1 MDYSKIIVVSGKSGT
16 FKIIAQSKG
25 GIIAES
31 LTDGKKLPIAANS
44 KVTSL
49 EDIVIFTETDEIKL
63 KEVFKNMKKFAD
75 EGTTFSHKAT
85 DFEIKAS
92 FEQILPEYD
101 KDRVYV
107 SDMKKIIMWFNQ
119 LNLNNLIVT
128 ETEEEEKT
136 AENENSEKS
145 E

>member
-16 FKIIAQSKG
+16 FKIMAQSRG

-31 LTDGKKLPIAANS
+31 LTDGKKMPIAANS
-44 KVTSL
+44 KVTSI
-49 EDIVIFTETDEIKL
+49 EDIVIFTETDEVKL
-63 KEVFKNMKKFAD
+63 KEVFKNMKKLAD
-75 EGTTFSHKAT
+75 EGTTFSNKVS
-85 DFEIKAS
+85 DNEIKAS

-107 SDMKKIIMWFNQ
+107 SDMKKIILWFNQ
-119 LNLNNLIVT
+119 LNEHNLIVT
-128 ETEEEEKT
+128 ETEEEKP
-136 AENENSEKS
+136 AENESNEKA